1 MFIVNTLNVS
11 AEDVVTT
18 FHYPNWVESKK
29 FDEKAALFEVRL
41 TTFFTYVTI
50 KIVPTK
56 NKKRQNYW
64 TSNQTYVVAGKA
76 KLPLLGAEGK
86 DKTYHSCTY
95 NDGWGWN
102 NVTKGQELYYTLIFS
117 GRIPEGTTS
126 FSMIDE
132 ATSGRGYSFTNYTIK
147 NPATHRIYDELL
159 CRSNA
164 DKNNDGM
171 CGIYEEIGGSKY
183 RLACVKDNEKYYIVY
198 LGCGDRLTWWFP
210 GDLKAYLEES
220 ATLGA
225 FKAHWIMQDKT
236 REDDAYVTFDGKVMK
251 SFLPNGSPSE
261 STYMKMYPTAS
272 SGQGGGGL
280 ANNASMW
287 TGTGFALTNNYV
299 VTNYHVIENAKS
311 ILIQGVN
318 GNFNNKYNATVV
330 ASDKYNDLALLK
342 VKGINISSSNIPYSI
357 KTNTAEVGEEV
368 FVLGYPLTS
377 TMGDEIKLTTGVISS
392 KSGFQGDVSLY
403 QISAPIQPGN
413 SGGPLFDS
421 KGNVIGIVSAKHR
434 GAENV
439 SYAIKTSYLRNLME
453 SAVSSN
459 ILPQNNKISSL
470 NLSGKVKSAKNYVY
484 YITCSSSDNSYSNS
498 TYTERSTSTGRSF
511 SYPSV
516 NRSTAYNLKV
526 VSVRLEDNQTV
537 LTLSDNNKA
546 RDGGYYGWITLDKN
560 SYIVANGNK
569 YFLRRSEGIALSPDK
584 TYFSYEG
591 ETKTFTLYF
600 PAIPRGTAS
609 IDFIE
614 SNSSEWKLYGIQLR

>member
-1 MFIVNTLNVS
+1 
-11 AEDVVTT
+11 
-18 FHYPNWVESKK
+18 
-29 FDEKAALFEVRL
+29 
-41 TTFFTYVTI
+41 
-50 KIVPTK
+50 
-56 NKKRQNYW
+56 
-64 TSNQTYVVAGKA
+64 
-76 KLPLLGAEGK
+76 
-86 DKTYHSCTY
+86 
-95 NDGWGWN
+95 
-102 NVTKGQELYYTLIFS
+102 
-117 GRIPEGTTS
+117 
-126 FSMIDE
+126 
-132 ATSGRGYSFTNYTIK
+132 
-147 NPATHRIYDELL
+147 
-159 CRSNA
+159 
-164 DKNNDGM
+164 
-171 CGIYEEIGGSKY
+171 
-183 RLACVKDNEKYYIVY
+183 
-198 LGCGDRLTWWFP
+198 
-210 GDLKAYLEES
+210 
-220 ATLGA
+220 
-225 FKAHWIMQDKT
+225 MQDKT